1 MKTVDSIDEQA
12 VVNLAKRLVKNKS
25 ISGEEK
31 KILTLLAIELKK
43 AGFTKVQYDKKNFNI
58 IGKVAGTGKGE
69 SLALVGHL
77 DTVPEG
83 TMADPYQAKI
93 MKGKKLGSSGEVLYG
108 RGACSMKGGL
118 AAMIAAG
125 AAMKRARLR
134 LKGDFMVIALSR
146 SETNE
151 STGLRFLLQ
160 KFDLEPDYI
169 ISTKPTNMK
178 INTGYPGYA
187 FFELLM
193 KGQMAPIGLADK
205 GDNAIIKIGNASQ
218 ALLANS
224 KLTTHDLYGKASFVL
239 SSIESQPRNQ
249 WHSVPPFCKAHF
261 VRKFFPEEKPADILE
276 SLKTILKKNGFDEK
290 NWRLN
295 IKNQINPY
303 DLGPETKPIPTLKE
317 IAKKV
322 IGKTPKLGYW
332 TSGIHLSDVID
343 AKLPVIGFGPG
354 DDSLAH
360 TPKEHVPLSQVID
373 ATKVYAAL
381 GEKICLTT
389 K

>member
-1 MKTVDSIDEQA
+1 M
-12 VVNLAKRLVKNKS
+12 
-25 ISGEEK
+25 
-31 KILTLLAIELKK
+31 
-43 AGFTKVQYDKKNFNI
+43 
-58 IGKVAGTGKGE
+58 
-69 SLALVGHL
+69 
-77 DTVPEG
+77 P
-83 TMADPYQAKI
+83 DPYQAKI
-93 MKGKKLGSSGEVLYG
+93 MKGKKLSSSGEVLYG

-178 INTGYPGYA
+178 INTGHPGYA
-187 FFELLM
+187 YYELLM
-193 KGQMAPIGLADK
+193 KRQMAPIGLADK

-218 ALLANS
+218 TLLTNS
-224 KLTTHDLYGKASFVL
+224 KLATHKQFGKASFIL

-249 WHSVPPFCKAHF
+249 WHSVPPFCKANF
-261 VRKFFPEEKPADILE
+261 VRKFFPNEDPEKILQ
-276 SLKTILKKNGFDEK
+276 SLKTILKKNNFDEK

-295 IKNQINPY
+295 IKNQIEPY
-303 DLGPETKPIPTLKE
+303 DLDPETEPIPILKE
-317 IAKKV
+317 IAKN
-322 IGKTPKLGYW
+322 ILGKTPQLGYW
-332 TSGIHLSDVID
+332 TSGVHLSDVID
-343 AKLPVIGFGPG
+343 AKMPVVGFGPG
-354 DDSLAH
+354 DDNFAH
-360 TPKEHVPLSQVID
+360 TPKEHVPLSQIIN
-373 ATKVYAAL
+373 ATKIYAAL